1 MSVRTAYERD
11 FRVVLWLA
19 SLILMWFTPSH
30 VYAAARLEVGYVPIL
45 PMAQLYVMQGEGWTN
60 AAGLDVRT
68 SAFAEGPGIIQ
79 ALNDGKVDIAY
90 FGIAPAMLA
99 VSKGVDIKVVATNV
113 VEQVALMA
121 RGDLTFYMLT
131 DPVAGLKRFA
141 AKKKRPARIACFPV
155 GSVPDAVF
163 RFWLLEVAKLPLDS
177 VDVVA
182 MGASDMQAALLAGTV
197 DGALGLEPIL
207 TVVAAQDRSAKVVLD
222 GAEMMP
228 NQPGAILAAR
238 GATIRKQPQAVHKFV
253 ELHYRATEFL
263 IREPDRA
270 AKHAFAALSSGQ
282 SQLTLA
288 LIEKAMTSRYSK
300 FVADPYRIMDSTQ
313 VMYAFQLKTGV
324 LAQPIKIEQL
334 FDTRFFDRASDGRKQ
349 R

>member
-1 MSVRTAYERD
+1 MTACTVHERYVRPAA
-11 FRVVLWLA
+11 WLA
-19 SLILMWFTPSH
+19 ALVLFWFAVRPVS
-30 VYAAARLEVGYVPIL
+30 AATRLEVGYVPIL
-45 PMAQLYVMQGEGWTN
+45 PMAQLYVIEGEGWTK
-60 AAGLDVRT
+60 AAGLDVHA
-68 SAFAEGPGIIQ
+68 SGFPEGPGIIQ
-79 ALNDGKVDIAY
+79 ALKDGKVDIAY

-99 VSKGVDIKVVATNV
+99 ASKGVDIKVVATNV
-113 VEQVALMA
+113 VEQVALIA

-141 AKKKRPARIACFPV
+141 AKKKRPARIACFPA

-177 VDVVA
+177 VDIVA
-182 MGASDMQAALLAGTV
+182 MGANDMQAALLAGTV

-238 GATIRKQPQAVHKFV
+238 GETIRKQPQAVRKFV

-263 IREPDRA
+263 IRDPDRA
-270 AKHAFAALSSGQ
+270 AKHAFAALSADQ
-282 SQLTLA
+282 PQLTLA
-288 LIEKAMTSRYSK
+288 LIEKAMASRYSK
-300 FVADPYRIMDSTQ
+300 FVADPYRILDSTQ
-313 VMYAFQLKTGV
+313 VMYSFQLKTGV
-324 LAQPIKIEQL
+324 LSRPIKIEQL
-334 FDTRFFDRASDGRKQ
+334 FDTRFFDQVSDGR
-349 R
+349 